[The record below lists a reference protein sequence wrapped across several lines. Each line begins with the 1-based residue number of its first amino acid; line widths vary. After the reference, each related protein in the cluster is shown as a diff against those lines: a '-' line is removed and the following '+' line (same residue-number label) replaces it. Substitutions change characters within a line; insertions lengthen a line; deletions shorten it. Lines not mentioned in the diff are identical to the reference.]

1 MDYLLLG
8 GRRRGFTP
16 KASVSS
22 SITHRV
28 LSMCLHLSFLNLCH
42 LISAVDVILFG
53 LDFFINSVLAYIHVL
68 HIHCLII
75 SLNWYFVIWRSKRS
89 RCNLGVFCYSC
100 ILASFSSGLLTAWR
114 ATERFYA
121 EDFGFLFDNTSLC
134 CPCVCISL
142 TFIFAI

>member
-53 LDFFINSVLAYIHVL
+53 VDF
-68 HIHCLII
+68 
-75 SLNWYFVIWRSKRS
+75 IWEY
-89 RCNLGVFCYSC
+89 NGH
-100 ILASFSSGLLTAWR
+100 SS
-114 ATERFYA
+114 
-121 EDFGFLFDNTSLC
+121 DF
-134 CPCVCISL
+134 
-142 TFIFAI
+142 